1 MERTTYGSAAA
12 SSSSEKWYYMESGK
26 KCGPVDASELVSML
40 TAGTLTPDT
49 RVWTKGM
56 ANWAP
61 ADATDLVNRVNGK
74 KQGPVA
80 TNLKAPETP
89 AKRRKRW
96 WIWLI
101 IGILLAIIVGV
112 VCAVM
117 VFRKKNAAPVSN
129 ETVATEPVLT
139 YGLEDPVIFENE
151 ECAFLID
158 AIGEKG
164 DYLELDVCCVNKTS
178 DVLSFSWNSTS
189 INGSMF
195 DPLWEVY
202 VQGNATMKSS
212 ITFPLSNLQSHN
224 LLPGE
229 EIRFILSVFNVDQFE
244 KVREES
250 EKYIARDVSSTGKDH
265 FGGCK
270 VIEGYDGWFFS
281 WRTQIDKKG
290 RPYYVA
296 KDKTNVY
303 FDEIRDSDGNLIYKP
318 DTAEYWTGKFY
329 DDSFG
334 RPYYFSKTGTTVY
347 YDGYGYA
354 FYDKETSRYYYYDE
368 NGQIAYYGN
377 NGVPECYEGTVSQ
390 ELLEEGKPK
399 KLESAD
405 GHFIVHKE
413 FSIYPTGKAAGEVT
427 RPERISGDAE
437 QVYWNGEKGSFILLG
452 GTEDVKGYTVHTYV
466 ENNTDNYFYFCWTDV
481 TVNGLP
487 AYPDSSIPL
496 RPHSCS
502 YRDILIPASI
512 LEELEIEAVE
522 EIGFTLDAR
531 GENLSVPL
539 YPIIWEAPPVP
550 ENVE

>member
-1 MERTTYGSAAA
+1 MERTAYGSETA
-12 SSSSEKWYYMESGK
+12 SSGGEKWYYMLDGK
-26 KCGPVDASELVSML
+26 KCGPVDAPELISML
-40 TAGTLTPDT
+40 TAGTINPGT

-56 ANWAP
+56 AGWTP
-61 ADATDLVNRVNGK
+61 VEATDLADRANGK
-74 KQGPVA
+74 SVVIKD
-80 TNLKAPETP
+80 PEKP

-101 IGILLAIIVGV
+101 IGILIAILVGIAASV
-112 VCAVM
+112 I
-117 VFRKKNAAPVSN
+117 FHRKDAAEVAE
-129 ETVATEPVLT
+129 ETVASEPVLT
-139 YGLEDPVIFENE
+139 YGLEDPLVFENE

-158 AIGEKG
+158 DIGEKG
-164 DYLELDVCCVNKTS
+164 DYLELDVRCINKTP
-178 DVLSFSWNSTS
+178 DVLSFAWNSTS

-195 DPLWEVY
+195 DPLWQVY

-224 LLPGE
+224 LIPGE
-229 EIRFILSVFNVDQFE
+229 EIKFVLSVFNETQFA
-244 KVREES
+244 KVLEES
-250 EKYIARDVSSTGKDH
+250 DKYIARNVVAAGKDH

-281 WRTQIDKKG
+281 WRTRIDKNG
-290 RPYYVA
+290 RPYFVTS
-296 KDKTNVY
+296 DKTSIY
-303 FDEIRDSDGNLIYKP
+303 FDEIRDSHGNLIYEP

-334 RPYYFSKTGTTVY
+334 RPYYFSKTGATVY

-354 FYDKETSRYYYYDE
+354 FYDKESNRHYYYDE

-377 NGVPECYEGTVSQ
+377 NGVPERYEGTVSQ
-390 ELLEEGKPK
+390 ELLEKGKPE
-399 KLESAD
+399 KLENAD

-413 FSIYPTGKAAGEVT
+413 FAVYPTGKTAGEVT

-437 QVYWNGEKGSFILLG
+437 QVYWNGEKGCFVLLG
-452 GTEDVKGYTVHTYV
+452 GTKDIKGYTVHTYV
-466 ENNTDNYFYFCWTDV
+466 ENNTDDYFYFCWADV

-496 RPHSCS
+496 RPQSCS
-502 YRDILIPASI
+502 YRDILIPASV
-512 LEELEIEAVE
+512 LEELEIDAVE

-539 YPIIWEAPPVP
+539 YPITWEAPSAS
-550 ENVE
+550 ENDQ